1 MNRRSWI
8 SRMFAAAVAV
18 VAVASTATAGLLP
31 TQVSVVPDSGNYRWT
46 YAIVLPT
53 DSKLQAGNYF
63 TIYDFDGLVAGS
75 IVPSDSNWT
84 ANVVMAGATPVVL
97 NPVDNPAIS
106 NLVFTYNGPTIP
118 AGQLGLGNFSA
129 ISMYGDKKDA
139 DFTAETNR
147 TSDGLKDSNIT
158 STEVPVG
165 EINGVPEPATL
176 ALAGL
181 ALPLLGL
188 ARLRRKAAAAA

>member
-1 MNRRSWI
+1 MNRRNWI
-8 SRMFAAAVAV
+8 SRMFAAAVAI
-18 VAVASTATAGLLP
+18 VATVGTASAGLLP
-31 TQVSVVPDSGNYRWT
+31 TQVSVVPDTGNYRWT

-63 TIYDFDGLVAGS
+63 TIYDFNGMVAGS
-75 IVPSDSNWT
+75 AMPADANWT
-84 ANVVMAGATPVVL
+84 ANVVTAGATPLVL
-97 NPVDNPAIS
+97 NPVDDPAIS

-129 ISMYGDKKDA
+129 ISIYGNKMDA

-158 STEVPVG
+158 STEVPMG
-165 EINGVPEPATL
+165 EVNGVPEPATL

-181 ALPLLGL
+181 ALPLIGL
-188 ARLRRKAAAAA
+188 ARRKKAVVVA